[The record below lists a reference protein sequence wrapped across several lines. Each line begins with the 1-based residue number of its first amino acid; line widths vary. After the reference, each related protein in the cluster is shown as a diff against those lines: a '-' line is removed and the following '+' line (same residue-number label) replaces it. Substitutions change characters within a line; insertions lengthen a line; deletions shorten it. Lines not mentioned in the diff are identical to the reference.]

1 MTCLTA
7 CTSTRQIVKTEYIKQ
22 QIPPLPAEPEYYS
35 VQFKS
40 VEWAPGQ
47 YDYCLDPENAKNLLK
62 NRELDKGYQEEM
74 KEILQGLKDTGAE
87 DSRVQGANSSGFKGS
102 RVQGFE

>member
-1 MTCLTA
+1 LG
-7 CTSTRQIVKTEYIKQ
+7 STRQIVKIEYIRQ
-22 QIPPLPAEPEYYS
+22 QVPPLPTEPEYYS

-47 YDYCLDPENAKNLLK
+47 YDYYLDPENAKNLLK

-74 KEILQGLKDTGAE
+74 KEILQGLIRQ
-87 DSRVQGANSSGFKGS
+87 DSRGQGVKDSSELHSNPGILESSNPTFK
-102 RVQGFE
+102 